1 MRLLRIIGLS
11 FRDTYNELF
20 LMVILSLLWWL
31 AMITVV
37 ASAPATLALAHIG
50 YRIAREKRVDF
61 DFAKEAFRNHFWLG
75 WRIGIVGL
83 VSLIIIIGNLLFY
96 LQLEGW
102 LQGLAFFFLYLL
114 TAWLT
119 VFLYGFALVSAMKDR
134 SMRAVLRN
142 AALLTFAN
150 PIFSFLLALALVLL
164 AGISVLVIL
173 PLLLAPGLVA
183 IMGGRALVDRLE
195 VMEEKRA
202 RQDNL

>member
-1 MRLLRIIGLS
+1 MRLLRVIGLS
-11 FRDTYNELF
+11 FRDVYNELF

-37 ASAPATLALAHIG
+37 ASAPATTALAYIG
-50 YRIAREKRVDF
+50 YRIARERRVDF
-61 DFAKEAFRNHFWLG
+61 DFAKDAFRKHFWLG
-75 WRIGIVGL
+75 WRIGIVAL
-83 VSLIIIIGNLLFY
+83 VSLVIVIGNMLFY

-119 VFLYGFALVSAMKDR
+119 IFLYGFALVSAMDAP
-134 SMRAVLRN
+134 SLRAALRN

-164 AGISVLVIL
+164 AGLSVLLIL

-183 IMGGRALVDRLE
+183 IIGGRALVDRLE
-195 VMEEKRA
+195 VMGQYE
-202 RQDNL
+202 DNRK